1 VEIGQVE
8 LPDQHVPVLLSQAID
23 LLQPRDGGRYVD
35 GTLGGGGHAEAI
47 LERSA
52 PTGRLLGLDLDPA
65 AIERV
70 GRRLQRFGS
79 RVVLVHGSFANLE
92 RVVRWE
98 GFAPADGIILD
109 LGLSSFQL
117 DTGERGFSIRGEAV
131 LDMRFDPTAKIPTAR
146 DLVARLGVED
156 LTDIL
161 RRYGE
166 EPRARAIARAIVE
179 RRERRPI
186 EMTTDLA
193 AVIERAVG
201 RRGRI
206 HPATR
211 AFQALRIAVNREL
224 ESLEAALPQAI
235 ELLAPGG
242 RLAVISFHSLED
254 RIVKRF
260 FVDQAATCVCPPG
273 LPMCVCGRSPAVRI
287 VTRHG
292 VRPSAPEVEENPR
305 SRSATLR
312 VVEKLAVDDE
322 SSDEALV

>member
-1 VEIGQVE
+1 VEIGRVE
-8 LPDQHVPVLLSQAID
+8 LPDRHVPVLLGEAID

-146 DLVARLGVED
+146 DLVARLDVED

-179 RRERRPI
+179 RRGRRPI
-186 EMTTDLA
+186 ETTTDLA

-211 AFQALRIAVNREL
+211 AFQALRVAVNREL
-224 ESLEAALPQAI
+224 EALDAVLPQAI

-273 LPMCVCGRSPAVRI
+273 LPMCVCGQSPVVRI

-292 VRPSAPEVEENPR
+292 VRPSAREVVENPR

-322 SSDEALV
+322 ASHEALE